1 MVTVSQKEFQRV
13 KVIEN
18 AVAGRLRVSE
28 AARLL
33 QLSERQVQRLKR
45 RYRPDSVAWVH
56 HGNRGRPMP
65 WALPAAQRG
74 MILELARGKYV
85 GFNDCHLCQKLHSE
99 EHLSV
104 SRESV
109 RRILRRAKL
118 ASPQKRRPRQYRARR
133 LRRPRFGMM
142 VLTDASRHDWLEGRG
157 PELTLVGFQDDAT
170 SQILSAHFQLEAEN
184 TLGYMRAAH
193 AMVTT
198 HGVPLSLYRDRHGI
212 FQRNDPHWT
221 VAEQL
226 AGKQCPT
233 QLGRAL
239 EELGIQQIPA
249 YSPQAKGRIERA
261 WRTCQDRLVSELRLA
276 QACDLDSAN
285 QVLARFCADYNQ
297 RFAVP
302 AREAQ
307 RDFRSLPPRF
317 DLDRCLSFRYQRVVG
332 PDHVI
337 TFGVHSIALPPLPS
351 KRGYAG
357 DSVELS
363 HHLDGLLLI
372 SYRKVLLLSLLSPL
386 LLLEHA
392 DRRPAPRT
400 SRQKSKTPMPRIYN
414 LGGRPALA
422 AVT

>member
-1 MVTVSQKEFQRV
+1 MSQKELQRV

-18 AVAGRLRVSE
+18 AVGGRLRVSE

-33 QLSERQVQRLKR
+33 QLSERQVQRLKQ
-45 RYRPDSVAWVH
+45 RYRPDRVDWVH

-65 WALPAAQRG
+65 WALPAALRRT
-74 MILELARGKYV
+74 ILQLARGKYR
-85 GFNDCHLCQKLHSE
+85 GFNDSHLCEKLNVDE
-99 EHLSV
+99 NLSL

-109 RRILRRAKL
+109 RRILRRARL

-184 TLGYMRAAH
+184 TLGYMRALH

-198 HGVPLSLYRDRHGI
+198 HGVPLSLYR
-212 FQRNDPHWT
+212 NDPHWT
-221 VAEQL
+221 LAEQL
-226 AGKQCPT
+226 AGKQSPT
-233 QLGRAL
+233 QLCRAL

-276 QACDLDSAN
+276 RACDLDSAN
-285 QVLARFCADYNQ
+285 HVLARFCADYNQ

-302 AREAQ
+302 ARETQ
-307 RDFRSLPPRF
+307 CDFRSLPPRF

-337 TFGVHSIALPPLPS
+337 SFGAHSIALPALPS
-351 KRGYAG
+351 QHGYAG
-357 DSVELS
+357 DSVDLS
-363 HHLDGLLLI
+363 HHLDGRLFV
-372 SYRKVLLLSLLSPL
+372 SYRKVLLLSLLLPLPLPL
-386 LLLEHA
+386 LEPV
-392 DRRPAPRT
+392 DRRPAPRI
-400 SRQKSKTPMPRIYN
+400 SRQKTKKPMPRIYN

>member
-1 MVTVSQKEFQRV
+1 MSQKELQRV

-18 AVAGRLRVSE
+18 TVAGRLCVSE

-45 RYRPDSVAWVH
+45 RYRPDGVDWVH

-65 WALPAAQRG
+65 WALPAGLRRT
-74 MILELARGKYV
+74 ILQLARGKYR
-85 GFNDCHLCQKLHSE
+85 GFNDSHLCEKLNAE
-99 EHLSV
+99 EKLEV
-104 SRESV
+104 SRETV

-184 TLGYMRAAH
+184 TLGYFRALH

-239 EELGIQQIPA
+239 KNSVSNR
-249 YSPQAKGRIERA
+249 SPPTLLKLKAASSVPGA
-261 WRTCQDRLVSELRLA
+261 LARTVW
-276 QACDLDSAN
+276 SAN
-285 QVLARFCADYNQ
+285 FVSPTPAISTPPTTSSPASALTTTSVLPSPLAKLSATSAPCPRASISPAASASVISAWSDPITSSLSAPTPSPCRLCPPNVATPDTPWNFPTAWMAGCLSLIGRFC
-297 RFAVP
+297 FC
-302 AREAQ
+302 
-307 RDFRSLPPRF
+307 
-317 DLDRCLSFRYQRVVG
+317 RCPCPCLCRNPLRV
-332 PDHVI
+332 
-337 TFGVHSIALPPLPS
+337 A
-351 KRGYAG
+351 
-357 DSVELS
+357 
-363 HHLDGLLLI
+363 LLL
-372 SYRKVLLLSLLSPL
+372 
-386 LLLEHA
+386 A
-392 DRRPAPRT
+392 
-400 SRQKSKTPMPRIYN
+400 
-414 LGGRPALA
+414 
-422 AVT
+422 